1 MATFI
6 TTYTSVNTGRPY
18 RLELTAY
25 VSVTKDIVWRW
36 SVMNSDTLFYNEGFV
51 RDRHTGIGMAIGM
64 ADVFEEQEKELAEG
78 EDNVVT

>member
-6 TTYTSVNTGRPY
+6 TTYTSVSTGRPY

-25 VSVTKDIVWRW
+25 VSMTKDVVWRW
-36 SVMNSDTLFYNEGFV
+36 SVMNSDVLFYNEGFV

-64 ADVFEEQEKELAEG
+64 ADVFEEQEIDLAEG
-78 EDNVVT
+78 EDGVVI